1 MYFQLLPQPILT
13 FKLYPRFLAAVCL
26 EDEELRNAYYN
37 ALLATVPETRRA
49 LAQFVLGFLRKVADQ
64 REHNR
69 MGPKNLGIVF
79 GPLLLQNEKRETDV
93 YKSFMHYTK
102 YIIKCTKHMVASLDK
117 LFIPCQPIQL
127 VRSLTPYMAKKPG
140 ELDVQESSI
149 IVIITQ
155 SQDECF
161 SESGGRFGMLP
172 RHFLFDLQGQLKCDT
187 GGGSPTESPKAA
199 RLRKKTTKKNLD
211 TATVPPVIVSSPSA
225 SKLVRPK
232 ARLAT
237 RKKKSGTLKDKDFEN
252 AFKVSKDI
260 FILLPKWKQDEMLR
274 ENGLLDPVDETPAP
288 DSGRSQA
295 HRASK
300 TIPVGP
306 QARNPTAPEH

>member
-1 MYFQLLPQPILT
+1 LYFQLLPQPILT

-161 SESGGRFGMLP
+161 SESGGRFGM
-172 RHFLFDLQGQLKCDT
+172 
-187 GGGSPTESPKAA
+187 
-199 RLRKKTTKKNLD
+199 KTTKKSLD